1 MKTIYSIILVL
12 FASLSV
18 WAEKYPHILVKDED
32 KVAVL
37 DKIEKQ
43 AWAKHIFNQT
53 KERLAV
59 YVERHQAE
67 PDWIL
72 DRYLM
77 NRIPGKRYTRFI
89 SDKEGTQLIGYEG
102 DAPVPTVRV
111 SPHKRAPI
119 TPQGRAYVVP
129 EMEDI
134 VPNDTSMT
142 MNLLNPDTQKYE
154 CVDPQ
159 AYVGTINGR
168 INALAYEASVIYWLT
183 V

>member
-1 MKTIYSIILVL
+1 MMKTIYIIILVL
-12 FASLSV
+12 FTGFTAL
-18 WAEKYPHILVKDED
+18 AEKHPHILVKDED

-77 NRIPGKRYTRFI
+77 NRIPGKRYTRFYI
-89 SDKEGTQLIGYEG
+89 
-102 DAPVPTVRV
+102 R
-111 SPHKRAPI
+111 
-119 TPQGRAYVVP
+119 
-129 EMEDI
+129 
-134 VPNDTSMT
+134 
-142 MNLLNPDTQKYE
+142 
-154 CVDPQ
+154 
-159 AYVGTINGR
+159 
-168 INALAYEASVIYWLT
+168 
-183 V
+183 

>member
-1 MKTIYSIILVL
+1 
-12 FASLSV
+12 
-18 WAEKYPHILVKDED
+18 
-32 KVAVL
+32 
-37 DKIEKQ
+37 
-43 AWAKHIFNQT
+43 
-53 KERLAV
+53 
-59 YVERHQAE
+59 
-67 PDWIL
+67 
-72 DRYLM
+72 M

-168 INALAYEASVIYWLT
+168 INALAMRLLSFIG
-183 V
+183 

>member
-1 MKTIYSIILVL
+1 MMKTIYSIILVL

-89 SDKEGTQLIGYEG
+89 SDKEGTQLIGSKGYASPKKIVINDSKTEKIVLIRNM
-102 DAPVPTVRV
+102 DA
-111 SPHKRAPI
+111 A
-119 TPQGRAYVVP
+119 
-129 EMEDI
+129 
-134 VPNDTSMT
+134 
-142 MNLLNPDTQKYE
+142 LLDSN
-154 CVDPQ
+154 
-159 AYVGTINGR
+159 
-168 INALAYEASVIYWLT
+168 
-183 V
+183 

>member
-1 MKTIYSIILVL
+1 MMKTIYSIILVL

-67 PDWIL
+67 PDWDFGPLFDEQDSRKTLYPFYI
-72 DRYLM
+72 R
-77 NRIPGKRYTRFI
+77 
-89 SDKEGTQLIGYEG
+89 
-102 DAPVPTVRV
+102 
-111 SPHKRAPI
+111 
-119 TPQGRAYVVP
+119 
-129 EMEDI
+129 
-134 VPNDTSMT
+134 
-142 MNLLNPDTQKYE
+142 
-154 CVDPQ
+154 
-159 AYVGTINGR
+159 
-168 INALAYEASVIYWLT
+168 
-183 V
+183 

>member
-119 TPQGRAYVVP
+119 TPVSYTHLDVYKRQVLNWQ
-129 EMEDI
+129 I
-134 VPNDTSMT
+134 VISLQSP
-142 MNLLNPDTQKYE
+142 
-154 CVDPQ
+154 
-159 AYVGTINGR
+159 
-168 INALAYEASVIYWLT
+168 VIFARN
-183 V
+183 